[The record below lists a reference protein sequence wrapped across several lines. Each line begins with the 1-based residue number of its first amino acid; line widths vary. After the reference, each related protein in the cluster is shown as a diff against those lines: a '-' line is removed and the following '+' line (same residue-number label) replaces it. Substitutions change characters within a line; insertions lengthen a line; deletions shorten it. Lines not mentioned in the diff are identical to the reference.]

1 MTSTTPLF
9 FNVDIA
15 AGSSNTVVLWTNTT
29 QSRVKI
35 TKIVFQFDYGTS
47 YKVKAAILHGMEQIA
62 PENAMAT
69 GDGNKV
75 ICDTDVV
82 MDTGDTLY
90 LKYVNDDTT
99 NSYKLLISIQYSKKG

>member
-9 FNVDIA
+9 FNVDIP

-69 GDGNKV
+69 GDGSKV
-75 ICDTDVV
+75 ICDVDVE

-90 LKYVNDDTT
+90 LKYVNDDTA
-99 NSYKLLISIQYSKKG
+99 NNYKLLITMQYSKKT